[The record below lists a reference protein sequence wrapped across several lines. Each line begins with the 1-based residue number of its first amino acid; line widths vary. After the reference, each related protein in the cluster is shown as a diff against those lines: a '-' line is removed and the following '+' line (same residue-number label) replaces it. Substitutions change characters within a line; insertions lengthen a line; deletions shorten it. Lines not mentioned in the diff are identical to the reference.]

1 MPHYMTLLRYT
12 QQGYQAR
19 TSRFVNVS
27 AAVARDLQ
35 TEGVHLTVR
44 RADVHEAVGHRERRL
59 DFVSRPVL
67 LKERPGVGVQ
77 GIHLTVRRAGVQY
90 AIGHHRRREH
100 YEGRRILPQQCS
112 LRRWWPMAYCT

>member
-35 TEGVHLTVR
+35 TEGVHLIVR
-44 RADVHEAVGHRERRL
+44 RADVHQAVGHPELSR

-67 LKERPGVGVQ
+67 PNERTGGGVQ
-77 GIHLTVRRAGVQY
+77 GILLTVRRADVQY
-90 AIGHHRRREH
+90 AIGHPRRREH
-100 YEGRRILPQQCS
+100 YEGCRV
-112 LRRWWPMAYCT
+112 